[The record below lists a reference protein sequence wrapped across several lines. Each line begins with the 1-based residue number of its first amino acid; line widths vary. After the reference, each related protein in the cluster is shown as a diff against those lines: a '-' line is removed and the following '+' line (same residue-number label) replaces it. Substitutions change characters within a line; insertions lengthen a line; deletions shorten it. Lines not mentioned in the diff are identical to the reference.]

1 MSQKNNQLNT
11 IRHSTSHIM
20 AYAVKEIFGDKVLF
34 AIGPTIEDGF
44 YYDFDLG
51 KKTFAPED
59 LKKIEDKMKELIKKN
74 LKFEKSEASIK
85 EALEKMKGQPYKQE
99 LIEDL
104 AQTPLLPEEVASSF
118 SPLPEEA
125 VLNIPPLPEGGPRGG
140 GRSKPPQQTTVTF
153 YQVGEFE
160 DLCRGPHVES
170 TKELGHF
177 KLLSIA
183 GAYWRGSEKNKML
196 QRIYG
201 TAFATKDEL
210 QKYLKMKEEADKRD
224 HRKLGSELELF
235 IIDDEVG
242 AGLPLFLPKGARLR
256 QEIMNFALNTYLKNG
271 YELVAT
277 PHIASEKL
285 WEHSGHLDFYKDNM
299 YSSFGVENE
308 NYRLKPMNC
317 PMHLRLYKNKSHSY
331 RDLPV
336 RWTEMGTVYRY
347 ERSGVLHGLNRVRG
361 FTQDD
366 AHIICTPRQLE
377 SEVKKALDL
386 TLYMLKTFSFN
397 DFEMSL
403 SVRDPEDKKH
413 FIGSDKDWEMAEKSL
428 KRVLEESGFKD
439 FIYDVGGA
447 VFYGP
452 KIDVKVKD
460 AIGRPWQLST
470 IQFDFNLPSRF
481 EIFYIDEKGEKK
493 QPFMIHRALLGSLE
507 RFLGVYIEHVAG
519 AFPVWLAPV
528 QTVII
533 PVSEK
538 FNEYGAAVKERL
550 FGEDARVELDNSD
563 ESLSKRIRNAEKQK
577 VPYILVVGEK
587 EVAGKSV
594 AVRQRGKGDLG
605 PQKLDEFIT
614 AIKKEIQEKK

>member
-452 KIDVKVKD
+452 KIDIKVKD